1 MVRRNATTTR
11 LMNDDDSAETA
22 SSRKDRLTRMKSRL
36 SSASK
41 SLQQQIKAIHHTKS
55 ISSYSKNEILEKDE
69 SELGPMNNLMQKEA
83 QHKPLELEME
93 IVGDTCSSTRTNKT
107 KNTSFQDDH
116 EQDESSLAQL
126 EFRRESQSPFS
137 PVRTI
142 NKSML
147 QAHTPETIPASSCD
161 EEDYEEDLPMDEQEM
176 DKEKPE
182 DELLQQA
189 SYQEETLDVDS
200 STMSFITPPTTNR
213 TPATTASST
222 MFVEDSATV
231 STTEKAKEG
240 WLLQLVRDTLLSTIV
255 DDLDDANASLADED
269 SPTKQDDGDGV
280 NNEIAVISAD
290 GQESRMPITNSFALP
305 RSKEAVPDTLTS
317 IIDQEYTESDSDLEA
332 EDEYVSLSDKLPRQH
347 RKRRSKRARRI
358 AKMKNMMNC
367 SSSNTSVVMENNS
380 YDVDED
386 YDIYEEIRE
395 EEADRRA
402 KEKQSDSS
410 YTPFCGAM
418 ESMIDDIV
426 EVPGTIGN
434 VVCVPMFSCV
444 TEEDDTEKEM
454 NEKGFEDAV
463 SDLMLY
469 A

>member
-1 MVRRNATTTR
+1 
-11 LMNDDDSAETA
+11 MNDDDSAETA

-41 SLQQQIKAIHHTKS
+41 SLQQQIKAIHNTD
-55 ISSYSKNEILEKDE
+55 SSTPSKNEILEKDE
-69 SELGPMNNLMQKEA
+69 SELGPMNNLMQQEA
-83 QHKPLELEME
+83 QHKPLEPEME
-93 IVGDTCSSTRTNKT
+93 IVGDTCSSTNTNRT
-107 KNTSFQDDH
+107 KNISFQDDH
-116 EQDESSLAQL
+116 EQDESSLAQF
-126 EFRRESQSPFS
+126 EFRRESQSPVS
-137 PVRTI
+137 PERTI

-147 QAHTPETIPASSCD
+147 QAHTPETIPASSSD
-161 EEDYEEDLPMDEQEM
+161 EDEYEEDSPMDEQEM
-176 DKEKPE
+176 DQENPE
-182 DELLQQA
+182 DELLQEA

-200 STMSFITPPTTNR
+200 STMSFIAPPTTNR

-231 STTEKAKEG
+231 STTVKAKEG

-255 DDLDDANASLADED
+255 DDLEDANSPLAVED

-280 NNEIAVISAD
+280 NNEIAVVSAD
-290 GQESRMPITNSFALP
+290 GQASKMPITNSFALP
-305 RSKEAVPDTLTS
+305 RSQEAFPDSFTS
-317 IIDQEYTESDSDLEA
+317 MIDQESTESDCDIEA
-332 EDEYVSLSDKLPRQH
+332 EDEYVSLSDKLQRKH
-347 RKRRSKRARRI
+347 RKRRTKQASRI
-358 AKMKNMMNC
+358 AKMKSMVNC

-402 KEKQSDSS
+402 KAKQSDNS

-418 ESMIDDIV
+418 ASMIDDIV

-454 NEKGFEDAV
+454 NKKGFEDAV